1 MMCYNDLLFLF
12 SDEIHFS
19 FFLFEINVEHKVYQ
33 LISVIL
39 NLSLFLS
46 GPNTYE
52 DAAAYIQLKFESLN
66 RY

>member
-12 SDEIHFS
+12 NDEIHFS

>member
-1 MMCYNDLLFLF
+1 M
-12 SDEIHFS
+12 S
-19 FFLFEINVEHKVYQ
+19 NVNH
-33 LISVIL
+33 LILIIL
-39 NLSLFLS
+39 NLIFVFLLS